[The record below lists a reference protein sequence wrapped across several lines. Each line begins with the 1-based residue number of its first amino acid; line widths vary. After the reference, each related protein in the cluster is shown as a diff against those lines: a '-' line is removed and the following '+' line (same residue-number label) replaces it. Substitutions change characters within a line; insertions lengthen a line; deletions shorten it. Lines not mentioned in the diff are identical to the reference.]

1 MPKDGSVFQ
10 CFEGIRRQ
18 LLIHGRENIH
28 ADHTE
33 QNADNTADAAAQIY
47 RADDLGEIQDQEG
60 CAAQNRTQC
69 SCLGRGALAE
79 NADDHRAGHRR
90 HDRSG
95 STPEHGSKVGGLIKC
110 NGYRDQTNNKG
121 RILQDIH
128 RRLFDLGIVN
138 LNTLGTAGGNN
149 RILIQCTAEDML
161 AALGVTEES
170 CGCPIISSMETKV
183 IGQTAEGHVVQIDRH
198 AAEADGIIVINRIK
212 PHPVFVAPYESGL
225 MKMMTIGLGKQKQA
239 EVVHQMGF
247 ENFHHLIPL
256 FGNAVLDHANI
267 LFGLAIIE
275 NAYDQTNRLVA
286 LTPECIRQ
294 EEPSL
299 LLDAKAKMPRLL
311 PGYADILVVDKMGK
325 DISGDGMDPN
335 ITGRFCQYYTGKPN
349 FTAKRVAVLDL
360 TEATHG
366 NFIGIEAADVTTRR
380 VIDKADPEQTYPNSL
395 TSCGNQHMPMY
406 MKNDREAI
414 QCAIKISTGIDLND
428 ARIIRIPDTL
438 HVTDIMV
445 SENML
450 PEILQRNDMQV
461 LGEPE
466 EWPFDENGNLW

>member
-1 MPKDGSVFQ
+1 METLVSNGRPTGYYLSESECAYERSIYEDRGDSPQLFLASVQ
-10 CFEGIRRQ
+10 
-18 LLIHGRENIH
+18 
-28 ADHTE
+28 
-33 QNADNTADAAAQIY
+33 
-47 RADDLGEIQDQEG
+47 
-60 CAAQNRTQC
+60 
-69 SCLGRGALAE
+69 
-79 NADDHRAGHRR
+79 
-90 HDRSG
+90 G
-95 STPEHGSKVGGLIKC
+95 STEIYDIANLSTIMHTVVDFCIRQGAHPFIIPAMGS
-110 NGYRDQTNNKG
+110 
-121 RILQDIH
+121 H
-128 RRLFDLGIVN
+128 
-138 LNTLGTAGGNN
+138 AGA
-149 RILIQCTAEDML
+149 TAEGQQGML

-275 NAYDQTNRLVA
+275 NAYDQTNRLIA
-286 LTPECIRQ
+286 LTPEGIRQ
-294 EEPSL
+294 EEPRL

>member
-1 MPKDGSVFQ
+1 MSAISDILKD
-10 CFEGIRRQ
+10 IRLPRMVRVHQQFDSQVVEDIPGEITRQ
-18 LLIHGRENIH
+18 LSGDFPHGIKAGMSVAITCGSRGIANLSTIMRTVVDFCISQGAHPFIIPAMGSH
-28 ADHTE
+28 A
-33 QNADNTADAAAQIY
+33 
-47 RADDLGEIQDQEG
+47 
-60 CAAQNRTQC
+60 
-69 SCLGRGALAE
+69 GA
-79 NADDHRAGHRR
+79 
-90 HDRSG
+90 
-95 STPEHGSKVGGLIKC
+95 
-110 NGYRDQTNNKG
+110 
-121 RILQDIH
+121 
-128 RRLFDLGIVN
+128 
-138 LNTLGTAGGNN
+138 
-149 RILIQCTAEDML
+149 TAEGQQGML

-275 NAYDQTNRLVA
+275 NAYDQTNRLIA
-286 LTPECIRQ
+286 LTPEGIRQ

-311 PGYADILVVDKMGK
+311 PGYADILVVDKIGK

-366 NFIGIEAADVTTRR
+366 NFIG
-380 VIDKADPEQTYPNSL
+380 NSMQVGDAY
-395 TSCGNQHMPMY
+395 TKEES
-406 MKNDREAI
+406 
-414 QCAIKISTGIDLND
+414 D
-428 ARIIRIPDTL
+428 ARIASGVSTHNANTEAHPSILSGISGLDSRLTTLELKYGTNVTGNSFSISFANLTGLVVTGVWNKNYARI
-438 HVTDIMV
+438 
-445 SENML
+445 E
-450 PEILQRNDMQV
+450 
-461 LGEPE
+461 
-466 EWPFDENGNLW
+466 F